1 MTSTTG
7 LYIRKAR
14 SRPSKPGIAK
24 PAVIMTLPRCGSSAP
39 LVGLVMS
46 VFDSV
51 APVILTAFFRFTVP
65 TIGLVTWNSLCGPY
79 GSCAVGA
86 VLKSVGC
93 AKPCCTAA
101 VIALTIS
108 GTATSLAAARSI
120 CALVISK

>member
-1 MTSTTG
+1 M
-7 LYIRKAR
+7 I
-14 SRPSKPGIAK
+14 I
-24 PAVIMTLPRCGSSAP
+24 TLPRCGISAP

-46 VFDSV
+46 VLGSV
-51 APVILTAFFRFTVP
+51 VPVMLTAFLRFTVP
-65 TIGLVTWNSLCGPY
+65 TIGLVTWYSLCGPY
-79 GSCAVGA
+79 GSSAVGA

-101 VIALTIS
+101 VMALTIS